1 MYKTVKKNIGAFEF
15 LKQKNHEK
23 LSKRLLSVEFRDMPF
38 FRYAVLM
45 SSLLE
50 GEFFFRALIIGKAQR
65 QYDLTWLLKDFSIKL
80 DFVSTEFSHFEIEP
94 ELFKEVNFIEVDNI
108 LNFKT
113 ENQYDLIVLIEDYN
127 KFIANE
133 KKYYQLLSSLIS
145 SISSRVIFILN
156 HSVPKQEKEIKLNIH
171 LAGAFIKTFELKHYS
186 EGQLKIIDFI
196 IATRGIALK

>member
-1 MYKTVKKNIGAFEF
+1 MYQIVKKNIGTFEF
-15 LKQKNHEK
+15 LKQKNSER

-65 QYDLTWLLKDFSIKL
+65 QYDLTWLLKDFSVHL
-80 DFVSTEFSHFEIEP
+80 DFVSQDFSHFEMEP
-94 ELFKEVNFIEVDNI
+94 ELFKEVNFIEVNDI
-108 LNFKT
+108 LDFRTQNKY
-113 ENQYDLIVLIEDYN
+113 ELIVLIEDYE

-133 KKYYQLLSSLIS
+133 KKYYQLLSSLVS

-156 HSVPKQEKEIKLNIH
+156 HSAPKQEKDIKLNIN
-171 LAGAFIKTFELKHYS
+171 LSGSFIKTFELKHYS
-186 EGQLKIIDFI
+186 GGQLQLVDFI
-196 IATRGIALK
+196 VATRGIALK